1 MARQKTATGKSNG
14 GRSKTSSRSK
24 PDGMLFEMLKKDHDN
39 VKELF
44 EQIQQDGE
52 MEMEDREDLFS
63 QIEQE
68 LEIHMEGEEKFFYP
82 VLKESDEAQEK
93 TLEAYEEHHVAKT
106 VLEEASDMDKDDERW
121 EAKIKV
127 LNELVEHHIKEE
139 EGEVFKIAKKVLDK
153 EQIQEIARQIQ
164 ENKEQMMEA

>member
-1 MARQKTATGKSNG
+1 MAKTTKRKSNG

-24 PDGMLFEMLKKDHDN
+24 SDNMLFEMLKKDHDN

-44 EQIQQDGE
+44 EQIQEDGE

-63 QIEQE
+63 KIEQE
-68 LEIHMEGEEKFFYP
+68 LEIHMEGEERFFYP
-82 VLKESDEAQEK
+82 ALKESDEAQEK
-93 TLEAYEEHHVAKT
+93 VLEAYEEHHVAKT

-127 LNELVEHHIKEE
+127 LNELIDHHIQEE
-139 EGEVFKIAKKVLDK
+139 EGEVFRIAKKVLDK
-153 EQIQEIARQIQ
+153 QQIQEIARQIQ

>member
-1 MARQKTATGKSNG
+1 MAKTTKRKSNG

-24 PDGMLFEMLKKDHDN
+24 SDNMLFEMLKKDHDN

-44 EQIQQDGE
+44 EQIQEDGE

-63 QIEQE
+63 KIEQE
-68 LEIHMEGEEKFFYP
+68 LEIHMEGEERFFYP
-82 VLKESDEAQEK
+82 ALKESDEAQEK
-93 TLEAYEEHHVAKT
+93 ALEAYEEHHVAKT

-127 LNELVEHHIKEE
+127 LNELIDHHIQEE
-139 EGEVFKIAKKVLDK
+139 EGEVFRIAKKVLDK
-153 EQIQEIARQIQ
+153 QQIQEIARQIQ